1 MFYTTKRHTEKEN
14 RFRIM
19 LPIKYHLKLSHKDF
33 KEFMAN
39 IFEWLPFD
47 SDDQTGTRSKKWL
60 SNDGDYYYNEGE
72 LLDPMAFIPKTSK
85 NEARKKQNADLGSMD
100 NIERWFAREMTNGQ
114 RNNTLAKFAFMLLDS
129 GLEPSDVEEKVISF
143 NSKLKDKLSDDELR
157 NTVIKSL
164 WGKANAA

>member
-1 MFYTTKRHTEKEN
+1 
-14 RFRIM
+14 
-19 LPIKYHLKLSHKDF
+19 
-33 KEFMAN
+33 
-39 IFEWLPFD
+39 
-47 SDDQTGTRSKKWL
+47 
-60 SNDGDYYYNEGE
+60 
-72 LLDPMAFIPKTSK
+72 MAFIPKTSK

-164 WGKANAA
+164 WGRANAA